1 MRVIKFRAWDTEA
14 GKMIYTPNETPHDA
28 TKETDCYYIGWTSL
42 TGTWQM
48 YCESNGRIR
57 DIDNLMQ
64 YTGEKDI
71 DGREIYE
78 GDIINIRGGSKDGE
92 LAEVQFHHAEFE
104 LHFED
109 DTADNLAYGIYN
121 LKIVGNIY
129 ETPEILKGAG
139 E

>member
-1 MRVIKFRAWDTEA
+1 MREIKFRAWDAEA
-14 GKMIYTPNETPHDA
+14 GKMIYTPNETPPDA
-28 TKETDCYYIGWTSL
+28 TKETDCYYIGWTSM

-57 DIDNLMQ
+57 EIDNLMQ

-78 GDIINIRGGSKDGE
+78 GDIVKTCGGNKYGE
-92 LAEVQFHHAEFE
+92 LAKVHFLSAEFE
-104 LHFED
+104 LRFLKDHSGD
-109 DTADNLAYGIYN
+109 SIANYS

-129 ETPEILKGAG
+129 ENPELLKGAG
-139 E
+139 V